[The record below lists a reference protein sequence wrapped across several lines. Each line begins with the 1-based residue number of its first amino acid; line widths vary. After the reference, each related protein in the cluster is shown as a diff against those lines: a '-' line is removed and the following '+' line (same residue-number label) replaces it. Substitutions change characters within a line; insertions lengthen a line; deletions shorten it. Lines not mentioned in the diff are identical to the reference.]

1 MIASLRDDLP
11 QWRRIRSLTV
21 SPELISAATAARE
34 AGDWRAAAAAARI
47 DVDIDLDAVRQKFG
61 AEASAALEADLSH
74 LAPDLLWW
82 HLPRHRAGMTTVL
95 ARQTLVLPPE
105 ENATQGPHLR
115 VSTPLAP
122 FGPQRLRLSVGSF
135 EDLEFERWVVMP
147 RYTWDVRRSGEL
159 TAAWGVGDP
168 ATPEIY
174 RLLAAGAY
182 AEAWQHC
189 GIAIESDEGLQP
201 RPTLPTCPIG
211 VAREVLDVARAFGVE
226 KVGALHS
233 SPLMFTVDDDTITG
247 AAAEFYDLYEVPSVV
262 VQPVPA
268 DLALLDAGLLTPE
281 DLHPLVRAALPNL
294 ATPSNVTTA
303 PSNVVTAARVGEPDP
318 VRVRCRGAWH
328 LVSVESGALRLHDHS
343 DEEVQRESVLRS
355 LGGASAGC
363 FAVRQTWLTG
373 AGRLPKALARQARA
387 VRERALAGDT
397 DWLIGGLRTGAIDPL
412 MRDPAGW
419 SLLHLAMLVDHDRL
433 LPLLDAAG
441 LPVDVQDRTGR
452 TPLYLAIMG
461 GARREFI
468 QALLD
473 RGADP
478 SIETVHGA
486 DSYTATWRGSGWVR
500 DMLPKQGRG

>member
-21 SPELISAATAARE
+21 SPDLIAAATAARE
-34 AGDWRAAAAAARI
+34 AGDWRAAAEAARV
-47 DVDIDLDAVRQKFG
+47 DVDIDVDAVRQKFG
-61 AEASAALEADLSH
+61 VEASAAFEADLHH

-95 ARQTLVLPPE
+95 ARQTLILPPE
-105 ENATQGPHLR
+105 QNATLGPHLR
-115 VSTPLAP
+115 LQTPLAP

-135 EDLEFERWVVMP
+135 EDLEYERWVVMP
-147 RYTWDVRRSGEL
+147 RHTWDVRRSGEL
-159 TAAWGVGDP
+159 AEAWGVGDP
-168 ATPEIY
+168 ATAEIY
-174 RLLAAGAY
+174 RLLAAGEY
-182 AEAWQHC
+182 VEAWRRC
-189 GIAIESDEGLQP
+189 GIALESDEGLQP
-201 RPTLPTCPIG
+201 RTALPTCPVG
-211 VAREVLDVARAFGVE
+211 VAREVREVARAFGVE

-233 SPLMFTVDDDTITG
+233 SPLMFTVSGDTVSGT
-247 AAAEFYDLYEVPSVV
+247 AAEFYDLYEVPSVV

-268 DLALLDAGLLTPE
+268 DLALLEAGLLTPDE
-281 DLHPLVRAALPNL
+281 LHPLVRQALPGLTAQANVMT
-294 ATPSNVTTA
+294 ATLDGP
-303 PSNVVTAARVGEPDP
+303 EP
-318 VRVRCRGAWH
+318 VRVRCRGVWH
-328 LVSVESGALRLHDHS
+328 SLSVESGALRLHDHS

-363 FAVRQTWLTG
+363 FAVRQTWLHG
-373 AGRLPKALARQARA
+373 EGRLPKALARQARE
-387 VRERALAGDT
+387 VRERALVGDT
-397 DWLIGGLRTGAIDPL
+397 DWLVDGLRTGAIDPL

-419 SLLHLAMLVDHDRL
+419 SLMHMAMMVDHERL

-461 GARREFI
+461 GARRELV

-478 SIETVHGA
+478 AIETVHGA